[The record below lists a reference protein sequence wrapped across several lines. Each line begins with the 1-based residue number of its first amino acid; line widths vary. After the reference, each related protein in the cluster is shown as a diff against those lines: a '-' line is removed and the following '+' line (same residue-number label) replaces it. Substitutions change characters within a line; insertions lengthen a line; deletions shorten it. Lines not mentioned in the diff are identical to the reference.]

1 MAEVHFING
10 MLLVGTKEEIDEA
23 TREEAEKKRLAKD
36 NPDDYAV
43 RNIGHGKWSTKR
55 KSSMKGQAKR
65 RGEGLKNVDTDLPSK
80 SKEKGEA
87 KTKKIVGRGK
97 EHHHLTPISQSTK
110 EFKGLSPEQ
119 RKAKREKDAKQH
131 KYHGSDPRNLAQAE
145 GPKGGKG
152 IPHRGEGGYHSKQ
165 KAVGS
170 GGEGKDFGSEAQILA
185 VKRRKASRER
195 KQNEEVV
202 YEVAPPGWGHTKAEK
217 EKTKP
222 DKPKSKIGGSAA
234 AFKRALD
241 DGRFKGLPGDKTKK
255 EKTASMFK
263 LMWSMKKKG
272 DKPHYK
278 PGTDKKYEKYQ
289 KEEMDNVPSRDK
301 SKIKGRFKTLHKKD
315 LKGTLPEGRSWKD
328 FRRAIA
334 AVKKNKEEKKP
345 LKAMDAGARAKR
357 ALARKEYAAK
367 VSGSTE
373 NVPDDIRD

>member
-1 MAEVHFING
+1 
-10 MLLVGTKEEIDEA
+10 
-23 TREEAEKKRLAKD
+23 
-36 NPDDYAV
+36 
-43 RNIGHGKWSTKR
+43 
-55 KSSMKGQAKR
+55 MKGQAKR
-65 RGEGLKNVDTDLPSK
+65 RGEGLKDVDSDLPSK
-80 SKEKGEA
+80 SKERGET

-152 IPHRGEGGYHSKQ
+152 IRHRGEGGYHSKQ

-222 DKPKSKIGGSAA
+222 WKPKSKIGGTAA

-278 PGTDKKYEKYQ
+278 PGTDKKYKKYQ

>member
-1 MAEVHFING
+1 MPAVSKKQQRFFG
-10 MLLVGTKEEIDEA
+10 YLLSNPDERKKRGITKKAAKDFAQDIKEA

-65 RGEGLKNVDTDLPSK
+65 RGEGLKNVDSDLPSK
-80 SKEKGEA
+80 SKERGEA

-195 KQNEEVV
+195 RQNEEFV
-202 YEVAPPGWGHTKAEK
+202 YEVSPPGWGHTKAEK

-222 DKPKSKIGGSAA
+222 DKPKSKIGGSDA
-234 AFKRALD
+234 AFKLS
-241 DGRFKGLPGDKTKK
+241 LI
-255 EKTASMFK
+255 
-263 LMWSMKKKG
+263 
-272 DKPHYK
+272 H
-278 PGTDKKYEKYQ
+278 
-289 KEEMDNVPSRDK
+289 
-301 SKIKGRFKTLHKKD
+301 I
-315 LKGTLPEGRSWKD
+315 
-328 FRRAIA
+328 
-334 AVKKNKEEKKP
+334 
-345 LKAMDAGARAKR
+345 
-357 ALARKEYAAK
+357 
-367 VSGSTE
+367 
-373 NVPDDIRD
+373 